1 MTSLP
6 LQVRGLLGSPT
17 DDAENALNAN
27 VASRQHT
34 AAQVSIE
41 SPRQLRDTC
50 PNILTLSDRAS
61 NLNLLPRSAIL
72 QPTQVTGERD
82 QLAASQNGLLDE
94 LKRRQGQSGLTREEA
109 NAVISLLQ
117 REDEKAREGA
127 GSDLNPAATGLPQ
140 TAGAADPAAN
150 PSTAGAEETPF
161 TGIRQ
166 YLQQTNAERKRA
178 LLSLPNARG
187 VSKTSTMGWGG
198 GRSGVADA
206 SQVDGASLYGSRQ
219 QSQRST
225 LLGASMRGAGVRR
238 SAGFGTARR
247 GAGGIGGSSSPP
259 TASGA
264 GMDWGYQSMMSAGS
278 KRSRDVAEF
287 DVHER
292 EQGRST
298 MPRLSGPTTSMPPP
312 AFPAPGET
320 PGFVMG
326 PKATPARPSSLAT
339 TTDTARRIL
348 QTLDMLSGQK
358 ASPETRGT
366 AASPLPKPLNL
377 SSSLNRAA
385 APTSALHGFRGIQR
399 ATPAKS
405 FADADKRSPA
415 PSIASHIKSKIGA
428 AANTPR
434 PSPLQF
440 KPDVLSTKDAS
451 MASASA
457 AMEEDKPATAPVV
470 AASKSPFGGIA
481 PLQKSAPPLF
491 ATGTPAAQPVARE
504 PETQTEALPSFTFG
518 EPSPKAAPATT
529 FDPSSKIDSD
539 LPSYAF
545 GGDEE
550 DELPVNDDL
559 PVYSFRDDD
568 DGGIDVVK
576 FGSVAGH
583 DNENVDKNF
592 TFGESSSSPAA
603 APAATKPATFT
614 FGAATSVP
622 APAATEAIKPA
633 KPAEAKPAE
642 EEAPKKVNLWSSN
655 FMKQNQEHQKKVQ
668 DAIDEEEKKATE
680 PAPSPLTASTSPS
693 PFSFGT
699 SAPESG
705 AAASSAPAF
714 TFGTNP
720 PAALAAAPSFGFGNG
735 SSFDGAEKSKD
746 DNLASTAAPFTFGA
760 PAKATDADK
769 PAEAKPAEEEAPK
782 KVNLWSSNFMK
793 QNQEH
798 QKKVQDA
805 IDEEE
810 KKATEPAPSPLT
822 ASTSPSPFS
831 FGTSAPASTAEAAA
845 KPAAAPAP
853 FTFGAP
859 STTPSPLKATAA
871 PFTFGV
877 SSTPVSEAA
886 TTEPAVTKETAKPEV
901 SFGTSFPIQAAS
913 LKDTSSS
920 KPDAPTSTGA
930 AFAFGAAIDSAPKTS
945 GTGLFGSASALATS
959 EPGSS
964 APSDAPASSPAPFTF
979 GKPAPAPSSNPS
991 TISEPKDT
999 PATSGGVAFTF
1010 GAPSSS
1016 TPSSIPALTFG
1027 GSSSAPAFGA
1037 GAASS
1042 APAFGAGAVS
1052 SAPAFGAGAASSA
1065 PAFGAGA
1072 SAPSFGAAP
1081 ASTAAFGAAPAST
1094 PAFGAGATSAP
1105 AFGAGASSSAPAFG
1119 AGASSTPAFGGAAPA
1134 PTFGGDASKPAPVV
1148 SSAGFGASTA
1158 TPSSTGFGGFGASS
1172 SQPAPASTAGAFTF
1186 GAGASTAAS
1195 SGPALTPFGTHA
1207 PTSGGFGGA
1216 STPSFGA
1223 AAANPFG
1230 GGGDA
1235 TNNSPAPST
1244 FGGFGA
1250 SAPPGTSFGA
1260 GGDGAG
1266 FGGSGAPPPMNAPS
1280 LFGGGGAS
1288 PAPAAGAGFGAAP
1301 FGGGTGAPPVAFG
1314 GAPAAGGFAA
1324 PGIGGMPMGG
1334 GGMPMG
1340 GGGMPMG
1347 GGGMSMGAGSNAAAQ
1362 GGRKKR
1368 VARRPPKRN

>member
-17 DDAENALNAN
+17 DDAENAQNAN

-82 QLAASQNGLLDE
+82 QLAASQSGLLDE

-127 GSDLNPAATGLPQ
+127 GSDLDPAATGLPQ

-206 SQVDGASLYGSRQ
+206 PQVDGASLYGSRQ

-247 GAGGIGGSSSPP
+247 GAGGIGGSGSPP

-298 MPRLSGPTTSMPPP
+298 MPRLSGPATSMPPP

-428 AANTPR
+428 AANAPR

-451 MASASA
+451 MTSASA

-481 PLQKSAPPLF
+481 PLQKGAPPLF

-518 EPSPKAAPATT
+518 EPSPQAAPATT

-545 GGDEE
+545 GGDEK

-655 FMKQNQEHQKKVQ
+655 FMKQNLEHQKKVQ
-668 DAIDEEEKKATE
+668 AAIDEEEKKATE

-720 PAALAAAPSFGFGNG
+720 PAAAAAAPSFGFGNG
-735 SSFDGAEKSKD
+735 SSSDGAEKSKD
-746 DNLASTAAPFTFGA
+746 DKLASTAAPFTFGA
-760 PAKATDADK
+760 PAKAIKPAK

-793 QNQEH
+793 QNLEH

-859 STTPSPLKATAA
+859 STTPSTLNATAA

-877 SSTPVSEAA
+877 KSTTPASEAA
-886 TTEPAVTKETAKPEV
+886 TMEPAVTKEMAKPEV
-901 SFGTSFPIQAAS
+901 SFGTSFPTQIAS
-913 LKDTSSS
+913 VKDTSSS

-930 AFAFGAAIDSAPKTS
+930 AFTFGTATDSAPKKS
-945 GTGLFGSASALATS
+945 GSGVTVPNTVDSGSLA
-959 EPGSS
+959 
-964 APSDAPASSPAPFTF
+964 ASDAPASSAAPFTF
-979 GKPAPAPSSNPS
+979 GKPAPDPGSTLLTGSESKDAPSP
-991 TISEPKDT
+991 
-999 PATSGGVAFTF
+999 SGGAAFTF
-1010 GAPSSS
+1010 GAPSS
-1016 TPSSIPALTFG
+1016 TAPSSTPALTFG
-1027 GSSSAPAFGA
+1027 G
-1037 GAASS
+1037 ASS
-1042 APAFGAGAVS
+1042 V
-1052 SAPAFGAGAASSA
+1052 
-1065 PAFGAGA
+1065 
-1072 SAPSFGAAP
+1072 
-1081 ASTAAFGAAPAST
+1081 
-1094 PAFGAGATSAP
+1094 P
-1105 AFGAGASSSAPAFG
+1105 AFGAGASSSAPTFGTGASAPASTPAFG
-1119 AGASSTPAFGGAAPA
+1119 AGTASTPAFGTGTSSSAPAFGASASSTPAFGSSTPL
-1134 PTFGGDASKPAPVV
+1134 PTFGGDASKAAPVL
-1148 SSAGFGASTA
+1148 SSAGFGAA
-1158 TPSSTGFGGFGASS
+1158 AAAPDSSGFGGFGASS
-1172 SQPAPASTAGAFTF
+1172 SQAAPASAAGAFTF
-1186 GAGASTAAS
+1186 GVSASTVAS
-1195 SGPALTPFGTHA
+1195 SSPASTPFGTPA
-1207 PTSGGFGGA
+1207 PTPGFGGG

-1230 GGGDA
+1230 GGGD
-1235 TNNSPAPST
+1235 TSNSGPASSA
-1244 FGGFGA
+1244 FGGFGGN
-1250 SAPPGTSFGA
+1250 APSTTFGA
-1260 GGDGAG
+1260 SGDGSG
-1266 FGGSGAPPPMNAPS
+1266 FGGSGAPPPLNTPS
-1280 LFGGGGAS
+1280 LFVGGSAG
-1288 PAPAAGAGFGAAP
+1288 PAPSAGGGFGAAP
-1301 FGGGTGAPPVAFG
+1301 FGGATGAPPVAFG
-1314 GAPAAGGFAA
+1314 AAPGAGGFGA
-1324 PGIGGMPMGG
+1324 PGI
-1334 GGMPMG
+1334 
-1340 GGGMPMG
+1340 GGMPMG
-1347 GGGMSMGAGSNAAAQ
+1347 GGGMSMGAGSAGAPP

>member
-17 DDAENALNAN
+17 DDAENAQNAN

-82 QLAASQNGLLDE
+82 QLAASQSGLLDE

-127 GSDLNPAATGLPQ
+127 GSDLNPAATGLPR

-219 QSQRST
+219 PSQRST

-247 GAGGIGGSSSPP
+247 GAGGIGGSGSPP

-470 AASKSPFGGIA
+470 AASNSPFGGIA

-655 FMKQNQEHQKKVQ
+655 FMKQN
-668 DAIDEEEKKATE
+668 
-680 PAPSPLTASTSPS
+680 L
-693 PFSFGT
+693 
-699 SAPESG
+699 
-705 AAASSAPAF
+705 
-714 TFGTNP
+714 
-720 PAALAAAPSFGFGNG
+720 
-735 SSFDGAEKSKD
+735 
-746 DNLASTAAPFTFGA
+746 
-760 PAKATDADK
+760 
-769 PAEAKPAEEEAPK
+769 
-782 KVNLWSSNFMK
+782 
-793 QNQEH
+793 EH

-1158 TPSSTGFGGFGASS
+1158 IPSSTGFGGFGASS

-1288 PAPAAGAGFGAAP
+1288 PAPAAGGGFGAAP

>member
-17 DDAENALNAN
+17 DDAENAQNAN

-127 GSDLNPAATGLPQ
+127 GSDLNPAATGLPR

-206 SQVDGASLYGSRQ
+206 PQVDGASLYGSRQ

-247 GAGGIGGSSSPP
+247 GAGGIGGSGSPP

-642 EEAPKKVNLWSSN
+642 EEA
-655 FMKQNQEHQKKVQ
+655 
-668 DAIDEEEKKATE
+668 
-680 PAPSPLTASTSPS
+680 
-693 PFSFGT
+693 
-699 SAPESG
+699 
-705 AAASSAPAF
+705 
-714 TFGTNP
+714 
-720 PAALAAAPSFGFGNG
+720 
-735 SSFDGAEKSKD
+735 
-746 DNLASTAAPFTFGA
+746 
-760 PAKATDADK
+760 
-769 PAEAKPAEEEAPK
+769 
-782 KVNLWSSNFMK
+782 
-793 QNQEH
+793 
-798 QKKVQDA
+798 
-805 IDEEE
+805 
-810 KKATEPAPSPLT
+810 
-822 ASTSPSPFS
+822 
-831 FGTSAPASTAEAAA
+831 
-845 KPAAAPAP
+845 
-853 FTFGAP
+853 
-859 STTPSPLKATAA
+859 
-871 PFTFGV
+871 
-877 SSTPVSEAA
+877 
-886 TTEPAVTKETAKPEV
+886 
-901 SFGTSFPIQAAS
+901 
-913 LKDTSSS
+913 
-920 KPDAPTSTGA
+920 STGCHKQVDRLLA
-930 AFAFGAAIDSAPKTS
+930 VLPKMLTRW
-945 GTGLFGSASALATS
+945 
-959 EPGSS
+959 PH
-964 APSDAPASSPAPFTF
+964 SDLR
-979 GKPAPAPSSNPS
+979 
-991 TISEPKDT
+991 
-999 PATSGGVAFTF
+999 V
-1010 GAPSSS
+1010 
-1016 TPSSIPALTFG
+1016 
-1027 GSSSAPAFGA
+1027 
-1037 GAASS
+1037 
-1042 APAFGAGAVS
+1042 
-1052 SAPAFGAGAASSA
+1052 
-1065 PAFGAGA
+1065 
-1072 SAPSFGAAP
+1072 
-1081 ASTAAFGAAPAST
+1081 
-1094 PAFGAGATSAP
+1094 
-1105 AFGAGASSSAPAFG
+1105 
-1119 AGASSTPAFGGAAPA
+1119 ASSTPKGHYV
-1134 PTFGGDASKPAPVV
+1134 T
-1148 SSAGFGASTA
+1148 
-1158 TPSSTGFGGFGASS
+1158 
-1172 SQPAPASTAGAFTF
+1172 
-1186 GAGASTAAS
+1186 
-1195 SGPALTPFGTHA
+1195 L
-1207 PTSGGFGGA
+1207 
-1216 STPSFGA
+1216 
-1223 AAANPFG
+1223 
-1230 GGGDA
+1230 
-1235 TNNSPAPST
+1235 
-1244 FGGFGA
+1244 
-1250 SAPPGTSFGA
+1250 
-1260 GGDGAG
+1260 
-1266 FGGSGAPPPMNAPS
+1266 
-1280 LFGGGGAS
+1280 
-1288 PAPAAGAGFGAAP
+1288 
-1301 FGGGTGAPPVAFG
+1301 
-1314 GAPAAGGFAA
+1314 
-1324 PGIGGMPMGG
+1324 
-1334 GGMPMG
+1334 
-1340 GGGMPMG
+1340 
-1347 GGGMSMGAGSNAAAQ
+1347 
-1362 GGRKKR
+1362 
-1368 VARRPPKRN
+1368 

>member
-17 DDAENALNAN
+17 DDAENAQNAN

-82 QLAASQNGLLDE
+82 QLAASQSGLLDE

-127 GSDLNPAATGLPQ
+127 GSDLNPAATGLPR

-187 VSKTSTMGWGG
+187 VSKTSTMGGGG

-219 QSQRST
+219 PSQRST

-247 GAGGIGGSSSPP
+247 GAGGIGGSGSPP

-457 AMEEDKPATAPVV
+457 AMDEDKPATAPVV

-655 FMKQNQEHQKKVQ
+655 FMKQN
-668 DAIDEEEKKATE
+668 
-680 PAPSPLTASTSPS
+680 L
-693 PFSFGT
+693 
-699 SAPESG
+699 
-705 AAASSAPAF
+705 
-714 TFGTNP
+714 
-720 PAALAAAPSFGFGNG
+720 
-735 SSFDGAEKSKD
+735 
-746 DNLASTAAPFTFGA
+746 
-760 PAKATDADK
+760 
-769 PAEAKPAEEEAPK
+769 
-782 KVNLWSSNFMK
+782 
-793 QNQEH
+793 EH

-979 GKPAPAPSSNPS
+979 GKPAPAPSSNP
-991 TISEPKDT
+991 TTVSEPKDT

-1288 PAPAAGAGFGAAP
+1288 PAPAAGGGFGAAP

>member
-17 DDAENALNAN
+17 DDAENAQNAN

-82 QLAASQNGLLDE
+82 QLAASQSGLLDE

-117 REDEKAREGA
+117 REDEIAREGA
-127 GSDLNPAATGLPQ
+127 GSDLDPAATGLPR

-150 PSTAGAEETPF
+150 PSAAGAEETPF

-247 GAGGIGGSSSPP
+247 GAGGIGGSGSPP

-655 FMKQNQEHQKKVQ
+655 FMKQN
-668 DAIDEEEKKATE
+668 
-680 PAPSPLTASTSPS
+680 L
-693 PFSFGT
+693 
-699 SAPESG
+699 
-705 AAASSAPAF
+705 
-714 TFGTNP
+714 
-720 PAALAAAPSFGFGNG
+720 
-735 SSFDGAEKSKD
+735 
-746 DNLASTAAPFTFGA
+746 
-760 PAKATDADK
+760 
-769 PAEAKPAEEEAPK
+769 
-782 KVNLWSSNFMK
+782 
-793 QNQEH
+793 EH

-1027 GSSSAPAFGA
+1027 GS
-1037 GAASS
+1037 
-1042 APAFGAGAVS
+1042 S

-1340 GGGMPMG
+1340 GGGM
-1347 GGGMSMGAGSNAAAQ
+1347 SMGAGSNAAAQ

>member
-17 DDAENALNAN
+17 DDAENAQNAN

-82 QLAASQNGLLDE
+82 QLAASQSGLLDE

-127 GSDLNPAATGLPQ
+127 GSDLNPAATGLPR

-219 QSQRST
+219 PSQRST

-247 GAGGIGGSSSPP
+247 GAGGIGGSGSPP

-470 AASKSPFGGIA
+470 AASNSPFGGIA

-622 APAATEAIKPA
+622 APVATEAIKPA
-633 KPAEAKPAE
+633 
-642 EEAPKKVNLWSSN
+642 
-655 FMKQNQEHQKKVQ
+655 
-668 DAIDEEEKKATE
+668 
-680 PAPSPLTASTSPS
+680 
-693 PFSFGT
+693 
-699 SAPESG
+699 
-705 AAASSAPAF
+705 
-714 TFGTNP
+714 
-720 PAALAAAPSFGFGNG
+720 
-735 SSFDGAEKSKD
+735 
-746 DNLASTAAPFTFGA
+746 
-760 PAKATDADK
+760 K

-1158 TPSSTGFGGFGASS
+1158 IPSSTGFGGFGASS

-1288 PAPAAGAGFGAAP
+1288 PAPAAGGGFGAAP

>member
-17 DDAENALNAN
+17 DDAENAQNAN

-82 QLAASQNGLLDE
+82 QLAASQSGLLDE

-127 GSDLNPAATGLPQ
+127 GSDLNPAATGLPR

-206 SQVDGASLYGSRQ
+206 PQVDGASLYGSRQ
-219 QSQRST
+219 PSQRST

-247 GAGGIGGSSSPP
+247 GAGGIGGSGSPP

-457 AMEEDKPATAPVV
+457 AMDEDKPATAPVV
-470 AASKSPFGGIA
+470 AASNSPFGGIA

-655 FMKQNQEHQKKVQ
+655 FMKQN
-668 DAIDEEEKKATE
+668 
-680 PAPSPLTASTSPS
+680 L
-693 PFSFGT
+693 
-699 SAPESG
+699 
-705 AAASSAPAF
+705 
-714 TFGTNP
+714 
-720 PAALAAAPSFGFGNG
+720 
-735 SSFDGAEKSKD
+735 
-746 DNLASTAAPFTFGA
+746 
-760 PAKATDADK
+760 
-769 PAEAKPAEEEAPK
+769 
-782 KVNLWSSNFMK
+782 
-793 QNQEH
+793 EH

-979 GKPAPAPSSNPS
+979 GKPAPAPSSNP
-991 TISEPKDT
+991 TTVSEPKDT

-1158 TPSSTGFGGFGASS
+1158 IPSSTGFGGFGASS

-1288 PAPAAGAGFGAAP
+1288 PAPAAGGGFGAAP

>member
-17 DDAENALNAN
+17 DDAENAQNAN

-82 QLAASQNGLLDE
+82 QLAASQSGLLDE

-127 GSDLNPAATGLPQ
+127 GSDLNPAATGLPR

-219 QSQRST
+219 PSQRST

-247 GAGGIGGSSSPP
+247 GAGGIGGSGSPP

-457 AMEEDKPATAPVV
+457 AMDEDKPATAPVV

-699 SAPESG
+699 SAP
-705 AAASSAPAF
+705 
-714 TFGTNP
+714 
-720 PAALAAAPSFGFGNG
+720 
-735 SSFDGAEKSKD
+735 
-746 DNLASTAAPFTFGA
+746 
-760 PAKATDADK
+760 
-769 PAEAKPAEEEAPK
+769 
-782 KVNLWSSNFMK
+782 
-793 QNQEH
+793 
-798 QKKVQDA
+798 
-805 IDEEE
+805 
-810 KKATEPAPSPLT
+810 
-822 ASTSPSPFS
+822 
-831 FGTSAPASTAEAAA
+831 ASTAEAAA

-979 GKPAPAPSSNPS
+979 GKPAPAPSSNP
-991 TISEPKDT
+991 TTVSEPKDT

-1288 PAPAAGAGFGAAP
+1288 PAPAAGGGFGAAP

>member
-17 DDAENALNAN
+17 DDAENAQNAN

-82 QLAASQNGLLDE
+82 QLAASQSGLLDE

-127 GSDLNPAATGLPQ
+127 GSDLNPAATGLPR

-206 SQVDGASLYGSRQ
+206 PQVDGASLYGSRQ
-219 QSQRST
+219 PSQRST

-247 GAGGIGGSSSPP
+247 GAGGIGGSGSPP

-457 AMEEDKPATAPVV
+457 AMDEDKPATAPVV

-655 FMKQNQEHQKKVQ
+655 FMKQN
-668 DAIDEEEKKATE
+668 
-680 PAPSPLTASTSPS
+680 L
-693 PFSFGT
+693 
-699 SAPESG
+699 
-705 AAASSAPAF
+705 
-714 TFGTNP
+714 
-720 PAALAAAPSFGFGNG
+720 
-735 SSFDGAEKSKD
+735 
-746 DNLASTAAPFTFGA
+746 
-760 PAKATDADK
+760 
-769 PAEAKPAEEEAPK
+769 
-782 KVNLWSSNFMK
+782 
-793 QNQEH
+793 EH

-979 GKPAPAPSSNPS
+979 GKPAPAPSSNP
-991 TISEPKDT
+991 TTVSEPKDT

-1158 TPSSTGFGGFGASS
+1158 IPSSTGFGGFGASS

-1288 PAPAAGAGFGAAP
+1288 PAPAAGGGFGAAP

-1334 GGMPMG
+1334 GGM
-1340 GGGMPMG
+1340 
-1347 GGGMSMGAGSNAAAQ
+1347 SMGAGSNAAAQ

>member
-17 DDAENALNAN
+17 DDAENAQNAN

-82 QLAASQNGLLDE
+82 QLAASQSGLLDE

-219 QSQRST
+219 PSQRST

-247 GAGGIGGSSSPP
+247 GAGGIGGSGSPP

-699 SAPESG
+699 SAP
-705 AAASSAPAF
+705 
-714 TFGTNP
+714 
-720 PAALAAAPSFGFGNG
+720 
-735 SSFDGAEKSKD
+735 
-746 DNLASTAAPFTFGA
+746 
-760 PAKATDADK
+760 
-769 PAEAKPAEEEAPK
+769 
-782 KVNLWSSNFMK
+782 
-793 QNQEH
+793 
-798 QKKVQDA
+798 
-805 IDEEE
+805 
-810 KKATEPAPSPLT
+810 
-822 ASTSPSPFS
+822 
-831 FGTSAPASTAEAAA
+831 ASTAEAAA

-1052 SAPAFGAGAASSA
+1052 SAPAFGAGAVSSA

-1172 SQPAPASTAGAFTF
+1172 SQPAPASTAGTFTF

-1334 GGMPMG
+1334 GGM
-1340 GGGMPMG
+1340 
-1347 GGGMSMGAGSNAAAQ
+1347 SMGAGSNAAAQ

>member
-17 DDAENALNAN
+17 DDAENAQNAN

-82 QLAASQNGLLDE
+82 QLAASQSGLLDE

-127 GSDLNPAATGLPQ
+127 GSDLDPAATGLPQ

-206 SQVDGASLYGSRQ
+206 PQVDGASLYGSRQ

-247 GAGGIGGSSSPP
+247 GAGGIGGSGSPP

-481 PLQKSAPPLF
+481 PLQKGAPPLF

-545 GGDEE
+545 GGDEK

-642 EEAPKKVNLWSSN
+642 EEAPKKVNLWS
-655 FMKQNQEHQKKVQ
+655 
-668 DAIDEEEKKATE
+668 A
-680 PAPSPLTASTSPS
+680 
-693 PFSFGT
+693 
-699 SAPESG
+699 
-705 AAASSAPAF
+705 
-714 TFGTNP
+714 
-720 PAALAAAPSFGFGNG
+720 
-735 SSFDGAEKSKD
+735 
-746 DNLASTAAPFTFGA
+746 
-760 PAKATDADK
+760 
-769 PAEAKPAEEEAPK
+769 
-782 KVNLWSSNFMK
+782 NFMK

-920 KPDAPTSTGA
+920 KHDAPASTGA

-964 APSDAPASSPAPFTF
+964 APSDAPASSSAPFTF

-991 TISEPKDT
+991 TVSEPKDT

-1052 SAPAFGAGAASSA
+1052 SAPAFGAAPAST

-1119 AGASSTPAFGGAAPA
+1119 AGASSTPAFGGGAPA

-1186 GAGASTAAS
+1186 GAGASTVAS

-1288 PAPAAGAGFGAAP
+1288 PAPAAGGGFGAAP

-1340 GGGMPMG
+1340 GGGI
-1347 GGGMSMGAGSNAAAQ
+1347 SMGAGSNAAAQ